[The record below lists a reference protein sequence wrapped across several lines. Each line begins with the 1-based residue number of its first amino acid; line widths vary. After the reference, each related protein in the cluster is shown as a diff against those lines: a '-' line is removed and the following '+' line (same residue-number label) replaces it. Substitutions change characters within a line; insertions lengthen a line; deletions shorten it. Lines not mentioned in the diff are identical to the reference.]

1 MGASLGNWEFLSQ
14 TNDNADCVP
23 VDDRF
28 KFVDDLTI
36 LEVINLLTIG
46 LSSFYAKSQVPSDIP
61 EHGQFVQSD
70 NLKSQDYL
78 NQINAWT
85 EDHKMVIS
93 EKKTKAMIFNFTNK
107 FQFTTRLQ
115 LKGKNVEVVDQ
126 MRILGTVV
134 KSDLSWDEN
143 CRVIIKKVNARMQL
157 IRGVLSFGASIEEMV
172 HLWIMFC
179 RSVLEQSC
187 VVWHGSLTQENR
199 DDLERTQKTF
209 AKLMLKEKYLNYEN
223 ALILLNLDSLETRRK
238 TLNLKFAQAGI
249 KNHKLNDLFP
259 TNEKEHKMKTRKE
272 EKYEVNFANT
282 ERLKTASI
290 ITMQK
295 MLNADETKLQ
305 T

>member
-1 MGASLGNWEFLSQ
+1 
-14 TNDNADCVP
+14 
-23 VDDRF
+23 
-28 KFVDDLTI
+28 
-36 LEVINLLTIG
+36 
-46 LSSFYAKSQVPSDIP
+46 
-61 EHGQFVQSD
+61 
-70 NLKSQDYL
+70 
-78 NQINAWT
+78 
-85 EDHKMVIS
+85 MVIS

-295 MLNADETKLQ
+295 MLNANETKLQ

>member
-1 MGASLGNWEFLSQ
+1 
-14 TNDNADCVP
+14 
-23 VDDRF
+23 
-28 KFVDDLTI
+28 
-36 LEVINLLTIG
+36 
-46 LSSFYAKSQVPSDIP
+46 
-61 EHGQFVQSD
+61 
-70 NLKSQDYL
+70 
-78 NQINAWT
+78 
-85 EDHKMVIS
+85 
-93 EKKTKAMIFNFTNK
+93 
-107 FQFTTRLQ
+107 
-115 LKGKNVEVVDQ
+115 
-126 MRILGTVV
+126 
-134 KSDLSWDEN
+134 
-143 CRVIIKKVNARMQL
+143 MQL

-272 EKYEVNFANT
+272 KKYEVTHRESQAIVRIVVKIFSYMEICKHMNKSCKCIVRSNLIGKMEYELTHTF
-282 ERLKTASI
+282 RLLFI
-290 ITMQK
+290 
-295 MLNADETKLQ
+295 
-305 T
+305 